1 MSKLKVGVVVL
12 NFKKYEETELCVN
25 SLLEQKKIEVSIV
38 IVDNGSGNESIN
50 YLKQKFD
57 ENFRVHIIGLE
68 DNVGYAKGNNVG
80 IKYLRKRGYEY
91 ICIVN
96 SDIILSTDKI
106 IYQMVNGYD
115 KKIGVILPIIENL
128 DGTQDQRVVYQKR
141 LISLRIAKAILIR
154 QRIIHRKRK
163 EKLKEVKADI
173 SNNQKYYGVQTN
185 QYVITGS
192 IFMLTPDFFEIYNQ
206 LFPET
211 FLYFDINGNSI
222 TARVDPKTT
231 IIYLYK
237 AKLECN
243 IVNTDVVIHKGGAS
257 TPNNMKNYS
266 RDKEIMIAQSARKV
280 GKLLFMSSKKIARK
294 YNF

>member
-38 IVDNGSGNESIN
+38 IVDNGSENESIN

-57 ENFRVHIIGLE
+57 GNFRVHIIGLE

-91 ICIVN
+91 ICIAN

-141 LISLRIAKAILIR
+141 LIS
-154 QRIIHRKRK
+154 
-163 EKLKEVKADI
+163 
-173 SNNQKYYGVQTN
+173 
-185 QYVITGS
+185 
-192 IFMLTPDFFEIYNQ
+192 
-206 LFPET
+206 
-211 FLYFDINGNSI
+211 
-222 TARVDPKTT
+222 
-231 IIYLYK
+231 
-237 AKLECN
+237 
-243 IVNTDVVIHKGGAS
+243 
-257 TPNNMKNYS
+257 
-266 RDKEIMIAQSARKV
+266 
-280 GKLLFMSSKKIARK
+280 
-294 YNF
+294 

>member
-115 KKIGVILPIIENL
+115 KKICVILPIIENL

-211 FLYFDINGNSI
+211 FLYFEEW
-222 TARVDPKTT
+222 AT

-280 GKLLFMSSKKIARK
+280 GKLLFMTSKKIARK